1 MSIFD
6 SNEVSAVRCINHFE
20 KYGAFILGTVLIGG
34 SLRVM
39 YE

>member
-1 MSIFD
+1 MSVFD
-6 SNEVSAVRCINHFE
+6 SNEVSGVRCINHFE
-20 KYGAFILGTVLIGG
+20 KYGAMLLGTILVGG